1 VHGGRGWWRGCA
13 GHGQGGTRG
22 GGAGRPAR
30 ATTREARGGT
40 TEGARGAAREAR
52 GGGGQGGTRGRGEEE
67 EEEGERE
74 RGGELTTGIQ
84 IRRSVSPKPRA
95 PRERERGGREGLSDE
110 PTTPAA
116 NGRLR
121 DQRATRGQAN
131 GHLVAPDCPVCQGDQ
146 RPNGRLHQKRK
157 EIRHRTSTVHVW
169 WCTGLSGAPPDRRRG
184 LLSKRNSNGF

>member
-22 GGAGRPAR
+22 GGGQ
-30 ATTREARGGT
+30 G
-40 TEGARGAAREAR
+40 GARGRRPGRRAGARPRGHEARPGRRAGAAAREAR
-52 GGGGQGGTRGRGEEE
+52 GVGERRKKRK
-67 EEEGERE
+67 GRE

-157 EIRHRTSTVHVW
+157 EIRHRTSTVHVR
-169 WCTGLSGAPPDRRRG
+169 WCIGLSGVPPDRRRG